1 MASKIVKAK
10 QRTRGLDVLKRS
22 APALPA
28 DPAKF
33 AKAVREKRLT
43 PGAAMQLA
51 QNLAGEWKDI
61 QRAKAERLAQEKKAR
76 AGIRLTEAQARNA
89 IHALMDVNC
98 SLVSAVTLAQQGI
111 DHNNTEPA
119 VIALE
124 SIAKV
129 ACRKLDAVAQL
140 LGDSGLGSFEAELS
154 GKPEGLAHRD

>member
-10 QRTRGLDVLKRS
+10 RQARGLNVMKV
-22 APALPA
+22 AGTLPA

-33 AKAVREKRLT
+33 AKAVKEGKLS
-43 PGAAMQLA
+43 PKAAA
-51 QNLAGEWKDI
+51 QVAVNLAREWDDI
-61 QRAKAERLAQEKKAR
+61 QRAKAERMAQEKKAR
-76 AGIRLTEAQARNA
+76 AGIRLTETQARDA
-89 IHALMDVNC
+89 VHALMDVNC

-119 VIALE
+119 IIALE

-140 LGDSGLGSFEAELS
+140 LGDAGLGSFEAELS
-154 GKPEGLAHRD
+154 GKPEGLAQRN